1 MQAASAVGRQLETMG
16 CVCSSDESD
25 RDWDSFVKSDQEQR
39 LLRPSRDVSDAGNS
53 SDQWSGSQSSSQPP
67 GFSQYIDADEFKH
80 RYTMHEC
87 VGAGKTA
94 NVHRVVDRKTG
105 TELACKVMQKERNCP
120 VMCFCPMHIK
130 VREEVSA
137 LKTLDHP
144 HIMKVVDVMET
155 TSNIFII
162 TDLCRGR
169 ELFDN
174 IAERGH
180 FTEAD
185 AADVVRRLASALEY
199 MHRRGV
205 AHRDL
210 KPENV
215 MFSDADENMDSLKII
230 DFGFSR
236 SFLSDDSREVK
247 KSMNTMLGSRGYVAP
262 EVTSGHAYTQ
272 AVDLWSLGIVTYTL
286 LCGYL
291 PFRQDSEYF
300 RRREPPKFKL
310 VFPRREWALVSTA
323 AKDLC
328 KRLLIEDPS
337 RRFTAAQCLQHEW
350 LQTPLDAAASDDEF
364 EVTGEGLSTVEI
376 LRQPADLTGDRES
389 MGSSVARTLKHLEGS
404 EESSPARRG
413 GTARVGGTRGAVTVG
428 GAGMFGK
435 GKKKKRSNSKGKKG
449 SSVS

>member
-1 MQAASAVGRQLETMG
+1 MG
-16 CVCSSDESD
+16 CVCSSDED
-25 RDWDSFVKSDQEQR
+25 ERDWDSFVKSDHEQR
-39 LLRPSRDVSDAGNS
+39 LMSGAHASSPNRSDGSS
-53 SDQWSGSQSSSQPP
+53 SDQYSSGGASSGNSKPA
-67 GFSQYIDADEFKH
+67 GFSQYIDAEEFER
-80 RYTMHEC
+80 RYALYEC
-87 VGAGKTA
+87 VGTGKTA
-94 NVHRVVDRKTG
+94 NVHRTVERATG
-105 TELACKVMQKERNCP
+105 RELACKVMVKERNCP

-174 IAERGH
+174 IAERGR

-185 AADVVRRLASALEY
+185 AIDVVRRLASALEY

-215 MFSDADENMDSLKII
+215 MFAAADENMDSLKII

-262 EVTSGHAYTQ
+262 EVTSGQPYTH
-272 AVDLWSLGIVTYTL
+272 AVDLWSLGIVSYTL

-300 RRREPPKFKL
+300 RRREAPTFRL
-310 VFPRREWALVSTA
+310 VFPRREWGLVSPT
-323 AKDLC
+323 AKDFC
-328 KRLLIEDPS
+328 KRLLVEDP
-337 RRFTAAQCLQHEW
+337 RQRYTAAKCLTHDW
-350 LQTPLDAAASDDEF
+350 LKAPEDAASSDDEF
-364 EVTGEGLSTVEI
+364 ATGEGLRTVEI
-376 LRQPADLTGDRES
+376 LRQPADLTGERS
-389 MGSSVARTLKHLEGS
+389 SSSVARHLKHIEGS
-404 EESSPARRG
+404 EEESASSPSKSG
-413 GTARVGGTRGAVTVG
+413 SI
-428 GAGMFGK
+428 FS
-435 GKKKKRSNSKGKKG
+435 KKKKRGGKSKKAAGASPG
-449 SSVS
+449 DCVIYRRNAAAGDDEFI